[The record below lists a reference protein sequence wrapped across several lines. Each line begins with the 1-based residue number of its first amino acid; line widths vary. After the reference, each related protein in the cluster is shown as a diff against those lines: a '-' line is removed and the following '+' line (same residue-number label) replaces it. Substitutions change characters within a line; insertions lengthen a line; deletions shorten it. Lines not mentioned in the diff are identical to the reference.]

1 MLCAVYT
8 MHVEMRSAGFL
19 VEPQKQGQR
28 LISDLAS
35 KPLGQFSP
43 FWSQNRWRRFSPGL
57 ASKPVAT
64 VSPDLASKLVARV
77 S

>member
-1 MLCAVYT
+1 VMLCAVYT

-43 FWSQNRWRRFSPGL
+43 FWPQN
-57 ASKPVAT
+57 
-64 VSPDLASKLVARV
+64 
-77 S
+77 